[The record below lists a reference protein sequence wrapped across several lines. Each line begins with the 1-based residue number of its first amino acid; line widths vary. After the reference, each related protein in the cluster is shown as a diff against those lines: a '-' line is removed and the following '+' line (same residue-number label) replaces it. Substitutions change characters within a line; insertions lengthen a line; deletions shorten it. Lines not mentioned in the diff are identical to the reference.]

1 MKLNKAIAVYFSPT
15 GNSRKCALATAGVVG
30 RNIEEID
37 LTKPV
42 SFNESMKFDIN
53 DFIVFSAPVYGGRL
67 FKGFA
72 EKLSKLNGNFA
83 KCIGIVTYGNRDYE
97 DALLE
102 MKNILIERNFIPL
115 GFGAIVGR
123 HTYGQIQVDRPNNAD
138 LEKCRVLAKG
148 VLEKIEKGIFSIPDV
163 KGNFPYKDGGNGG
176 SFYPQTED
184 TCKKCGLCAKSCPQG
199 AISFDDF
206 KTIDTNKCISCF
218 RCIRIC
224 PFGSKVIKTKEYI
237 EFADMFS
244 KKLSVPKEDEI
255 FV

>member
-83 KCIGIVTYGNRDYE
+83 KCIGIVTYGNRDYD

-138 LEKCRVLAKG
+138 LENCRVLAKG

>member
-15 GNSRKCALATAGVVG
+15 GNSKKCALATAGVIG

-37 LTKPV
+37 LTKTV
-42 SFNESMKFDIN
+42 SFDEGMKFDIN

-72 EKLSKLNGNFA
+72 EKLHNMNGNFA
-83 KCIGIVTYGNRDYE
+83 KCIGIVTYGNRDYD

-102 MKNILIERNFIPL
+102 MKNILIDSNFIPL

-123 HTYGQIQVDRPNNAD
+123 HTYGHIQTDRPDNAD
-138 LEKCRVLAKG
+138 LENCRSLAKG
-148 VLEKIEKGIFSIPDV
+148 VLNKIEKGIFTIPFV

-176 SFYPQTED
+176 SFYPQTD
-184 TCKKCGLCAKSCPQG
+184 DKCKKCGLCAKSCPQG

-206 KTIDTNKCISCF
+206 KTIDTKKCISCF
-218 RCIRIC
+218 RCIRLC
-224 PFGSKVIKTKEYI
+224 PFGAKVMETKEYLD
-237 EFADMFS
+237 FADMFS
-244 KKLSVPKEDEI
+244 KKLSEPKEDELFI
-255 FV
+255 

>member
-83 KCIGIVTYGNRDYE
+83 KCIGIVTYGNRDYD